1 MFKKA
6 LVVALVAAPLAL
18 ASALALAQ
26 QQGGIKRTPLQTV
39 DFPPGYQTI
48 SVIAE
53 IAAGSCAG
61 RHTHPGT
68 ESTYV
73 LEGEGVLKVDG
84 KPDLPMKAGV
94 SFQLPVAAVHDACA
108 AAGGALKVLAIYSVE
123 KGKPAASPAP

>member
-1 MFKKA
+1 MLKKA
-6 LVVALVAAPLAL
+6 LAVAVLIAPIAIV
-18 ASALALAQ
+18 SAVAQ
-26 QQGGIKRTPLQTV
+26 QAGIKRTPLQTV

-53 IAAGSCAG
+53 IGAGSCAG

-84 KPDLPMKAGV
+84 KPDTPMKAGV
-94 SFQLPVAAVHDACA
+94 SFQLPVGVVHDACA
-108 AAGGALKVLAIYSVE
+108 AAGAPLKVLAIYSVE